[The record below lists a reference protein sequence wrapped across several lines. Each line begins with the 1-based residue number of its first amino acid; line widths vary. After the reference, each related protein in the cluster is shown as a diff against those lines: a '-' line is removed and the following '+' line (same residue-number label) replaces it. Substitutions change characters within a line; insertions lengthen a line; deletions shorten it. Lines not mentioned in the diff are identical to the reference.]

1 MKFKKIISALLAC
14 AVVGGAMPLTGT
26 FFFDHAIAAGA
37 SEEAGTYGVLT
48 YRNYGDH
55 ITVTDC
61 DESAEAVD
69 IPGKIDGVPVTE
81 IGEEAFMSC
90 KSLTK
95 VTIPDSVTT
104 IDIFAFFSCPLLK
117 DIVIPDSV
125 TSVSRDAF
133 GSTWEDN
140 QPDGVIY
147 VGRVLYSYKGE
158 MPENTSISIKSGTVS
173 ISDWALN
180 GFENLVSVTF
190 PDELISIGEYAF
202 RNTGITSVTIP
213 DGVISIGQSAFV
225 GCSELAEVSVPDSVV
240 KIGNDAFGSTK
251 WYDDQ
256 PDGLIYAGKVAY
268 SYKGSFPDPVN
279 SEIVLKEDTKAIA
292 DYAFANK
299 GGPSGIKLPAGL
311 TNIGSGAFSRCGF
324 LKSIDIPK
332 SCVKMGGSAFYG
344 CTGLLDIIIRN
355 AECDIYDSG
364 SVICSNGSVGEDYYF
379 NGRVYGYLGSTAQAY
394 AKKYGYTFY
403 GFGDVNND
411 ENIDARDASMV
422 LSEYALTAT
431 GGESSLSAAQ
441 EISANVNFDNTVDA
455 RDASV
460 ILSYYAYTATGGTD
474 SFETFLEK

>member
-1 MKFKKIISALLAC
+1 MKIHKIIAA
-14 AVVGGAMPLTGT
+14 AVSLCLMAGYLPVSNAVMNGFSVTASDAETG
-26 FFFDHAIAAGA
+26 
-37 SEEAGTYGVLT
+37 EYGYLT
-48 YRNYGDH
+48 YTNYGDH
-55 ITVTDC
+55 ITITDC
-61 DESAEAVD
+61 DTSAEGELV
-69 IPGKIDGVPVTE
+69 IPGEIGGVPVTE

-117 DIVIPDSV
+117 EIIIPDSV

-133 GSTWEDN
+133 GSAWEDN

-158 MPENTSISIKSGTVS
+158 MPENTGISIKSGTVS

-180 GFENLVSVTF
+180 GFENLVSITL
-190 PDELISIGEYAF
+190 PDGLISIGEYAF
-202 RNTGITSVTIP
+202 RNSGITSVTIP

-225 GCSELAEVSVPDSVV
+225 GCSELAEVSVPDSVAE
-240 KIGNDAFGSTK
+240 IGNDAFGSTK

-268 SYKGSFPDPVN
+268 SYKGSFPNPGN

-299 GGPSGIKLPAGL
+299 GGPSSIKLPEGL

-324 LKSIDIPK
+324 LGSVDIPK
-332 SCVKMGGSAFYG
+332 SCVKIGGSAFYG
-344 CTGLLDIIIRN
+344 CSGLLDIIIRN

-364 SVICSNGSVGEDYYF
+364 NVICSNGSVGEDYYF
-379 NGRVYGYLGSTAQAY
+379 NGRIYGHLGSTAQAY
-394 AKKYGYTFY
+394 AKKYGHTLY

-411 ENIDARDASMV
+411 GAIDAIDASLVLTEYARSATGKELMFSETQTIVADVNIDEAIDAIDAS
-422 LSEYALTAT
+422 A
-431 GGESSLSAAQ
+431 
-441 EISANVNFDNTVDA
+441 
-455 RDASV
+455 
-460 ILSYYAYTATGGTD
+460 ILSYYAYKATGGTG
-474 SFETFLEK
+474 SPEGFFNK